1 VDDWQ
6 AFDELGSADIGI
18 FRVGV
23 WFAWWFLWQR
33 DNLWP
38 ILIQFLRSCGC
49 AISIASN
56 AISITI
62 PSDESEIALEILF
75 IISGISSG

>member
-49 AISIASN
+49 AISMASDASLVSVPGDSSETAL
-56 AISITI
+56 AILLKT
-62 PSDESEIALEILF
+62 
-75 IISGISSG
+75 SGYLSG